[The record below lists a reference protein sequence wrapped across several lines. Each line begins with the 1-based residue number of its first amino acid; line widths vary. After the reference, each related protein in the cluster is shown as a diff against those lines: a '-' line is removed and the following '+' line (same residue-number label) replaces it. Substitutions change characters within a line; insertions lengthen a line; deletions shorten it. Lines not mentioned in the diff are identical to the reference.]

1 MKIIPIIYKNCAK
14 IRQNISIP
22 KSERHL
28 LTNNS
33 MLQQVKQL
41 PQKQTGLHFKVQP
54 VNLFHQKIIPDRV

>member
-1 MKIIPIIYKNCAK
+1 MKKIPIIYKNCAK

-33 MLQQVKQL
+33 MPQQ
-41 PQKQTGLHFKVQP
+41 TEQP
-54 VNLFHQKIIPDRV
+54 LAKTNRAAL